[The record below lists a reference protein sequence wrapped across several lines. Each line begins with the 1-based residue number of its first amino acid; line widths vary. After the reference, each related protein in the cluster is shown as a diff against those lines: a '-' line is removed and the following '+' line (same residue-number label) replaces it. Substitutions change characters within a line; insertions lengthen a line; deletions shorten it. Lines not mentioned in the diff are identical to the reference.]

1 MKESISDIAKFSLKE
16 EFPLFENVFVREEN
30 NPFRQYKYGDSGSIY
45 YVTLIIDFKTY
56 LMEGYIEK
64 WQDIKEIVLDTIKM
78 VGIKNEIKILINFSD
93 ENK

>member
-1 MKESISDIAKFSLKE
+1 MKESISDITKFILKE
-16 EFPLFENVFVREEN
+16 EFPLFENVSVSGEN
-30 NPFRQYKYGDSGSIY
+30 NPFRQYKYGESGSIY

>member
-16 EFPLFENVFVREEN
+16 EFPLFENVNVKGEN
-30 NPFRQYKYGDSGSIY
+30 NVFRNYKYGESGVIY

-56 LMEGYIEK
+56 LMEGYLEK
-64 WQDIKEIVLDTIKM
+64 WQDIKELVLDTIKM
-78 VGIKNEIKILINFSD
+78 VGIKNEIKVLINFSD

>member
-16 EFPLFENVFVREEN
+16 EFPLFENVFVRGEN
-30 NPFRQYKYGDSGSIY
+30 NPFRQYKYGESGSIY
-45 YVTLIIDFKTY
+45 YVTLTIDFKTY
-56 LMEGYIEK
+56 IMEGYLEK